1 MLSIHIMTDP
11 IEVANKV
18 LVAFQD
24 KDIDT
29 LFSLFNAANKKKFGL
44 ILTDETREKLLAHV
58 ESELE
63 HMDDSREI
71 KELRKAPEY
80 VGEGGLVAKVCETQ
94 GRVVTIVLTKEGDE
108 YLFDDTSAPK
118 ARKYEK
124 LEPI

>member
-1 MLSIHIMTDP
+1 MSDP
-11 IEVANKV
+11 KVVADKV

-29 LFSLFNAANKKKFGL
+29 LFSLFNEANKKKFGL
-44 ILTDETREKLLAHV
+44 ILTDETRKKLLAHV

-63 HMDDSREI
+63 HMDDSREV
-71 KELRKAPEY
+71 KELRKAPSF
-80 VGEGGLVAKVCETQ
+80 VGEGGVVAKVCETQ

-118 ARKYEK
+118 SRKYEK
-124 LEPI
+124 LELL